1 MTQEKKAL
9 SIVAVCLVIIAAGIF
24 LLRDREPPV
33 VVTRERL
40 AALQASIETWSAA
53 NGGRV
58 PESLAAL
65 GLPGDAT
72 RDHAGHDFHY
82 RVADDGKTVTLV
94 SYGADG
100 KPGGSMFHADNEVTF
115 TLEGGDAGAADA
127 VNGDA
132 KAPN

>member
-1 MTQEKKAL
+1 MSQEKKAL
-9 SIVAVCLVIIAAGIF
+9 AIVAVCLVIIGAGIF

-40 AALQASIETWSAA
+40 AALQVSIESWSAA
-53 NGGRV
+53 NGGRL
-58 PESLAAL
+58 PESLEVL
-65 GLPGDAT
+65 GLPGEAI
-72 RDHAGHDFHY
+72 RDHAGHLFDY

-115 TLEGGDAGAADA
+115 TLGEATGEGVTADGADP
-127 VNGDA
+127 N
-132 KAPN
+132 APD